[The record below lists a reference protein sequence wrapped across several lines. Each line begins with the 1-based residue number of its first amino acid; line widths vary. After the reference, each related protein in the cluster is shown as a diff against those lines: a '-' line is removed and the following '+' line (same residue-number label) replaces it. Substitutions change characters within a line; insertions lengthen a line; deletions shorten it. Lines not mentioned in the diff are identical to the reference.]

1 MATVG
6 ELENAHADAN
16 TNAGFTDD
24 DAMMNELSDEGLT
37 DDAMMAA
44 FLSEDGDMMVEEVTG
59 NGTATAQNVRQ
70 VSDTTE
76 EANNITPDDPTQT
89 ITPEPCLTGRLSI
102 PLYLSCN
109 PDYLSEYQ
117 CLIRKHIEL
126 FEASEKDVNGRI
138 KGRNKPIVLG
148 QVGIRCMF
156 CAHLYPPEDR
166 ARGAM
171 YYPHKLAGI
180 YQSAQILSQGH
191 LMELCPFVPKD
202 LRVEMKRLKEQKSYA
217 TAGKDYWANTA
228 KALNVF
234 EDQHGLRYE
243 PRLGMVF
250 HPMHHH

>member
-1 MATVG
+1 MATV
-6 ELENAHADAN
+6 EQLKNANA
-16 TNAGFTDD
+16 NAGFTDD
-24 DAMMNELSDEGLT
+24 DDAMMNEMTDEGLT

-44 FLSEDGDMMVEEVTG
+44 FLSEEGEMMVEDAAGG
-59 NGTATAQNVRQ
+59 NGGTASAQNVRQ

-89 ITPEPCLTGRLSI
+89 ITPEPVLTGRPSI

-126 FEASEKDVNGRI
+126 FEAGEKDVNGRI

-148 QVGIRCMF
+148 QVGIRCTF

-191 LMELCPFVPKD
+191 LMELCPFVPDALKIE
-202 LRVEMKRLKEQKSYA
+202 LKRLKDQKSYA
-217 TAGKDYWANTA
+217 TAGKDYWADTA

-234 EDQHGLRYE
+234 EDQYGLRYE
-243 PRLGMVF
+243 SRLGMVF
-250 HPMHHH
+250 HAMKH